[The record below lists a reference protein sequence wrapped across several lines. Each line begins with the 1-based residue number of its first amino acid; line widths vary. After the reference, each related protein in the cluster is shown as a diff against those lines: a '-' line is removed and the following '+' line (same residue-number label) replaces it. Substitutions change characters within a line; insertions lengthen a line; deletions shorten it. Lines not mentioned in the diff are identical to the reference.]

1 MESEPGPGDS
11 RQGERSRAAG
21 SRAPALPARPTSDE
35 LFRHVVE
42 SSTGFAIF
50 AVDPVGMVI
59 SWNVGAQRMMG
70 YSEEEMLGHDG
81 DVIFTPEDR
90 AQGAPERER
99 QIATAT
105 GRAEDERWHRRKDG
119 SRFWGSGLLMPL
131 REGTPGFMKIMRDH
145 TDAHRAQDEL
155 RESEARFRMLATNI
169 PQLVFRTLAS
179 GQRTWGSPQWEI
191 FTGLSD
197 QASREFGW
205 LEAIH
210 PDDRDRTIAAWA
222 EAQQTGEYY
231 IEHRVRRVTDGEYR
245 WHQTRAAPIEG
256 GDPKTTEWVGTS
268 ADIHELRGLQ
278 DRQQVL
284 LAELQ
289 HRTRNLLAVVQAIAR
304 QTLRSNPTPE
314 GFAEVFESRLRAL
327 SRVQGLLSQAD
338 HQLIDLGAII
348 KGELAAHGGEAPDK
362 VVAAGPS
369 VTLPA
374 PSGQAM
380 ALAIHELAT
389 NAQKHGAIRQPS
401 GKLSVTWRIEQ
412 HEGQPLA
419 VVDWRE
425 TGVEITAP
433 RRRGYGSELIERALP
448 YQLNARTRLEFAEDG
463 VRCRI
468 AVPVQAPEERPSD
481 G

>member
-1 MESEPGPGDS
+1 M
-11 RQGERSRAAG
+11 
-21 SRAPALPARPTSDE
+21 
-35 LFRHVVE
+35 
-42 SSTGFAIF
+42 
-50 AVDPVGMVI
+50 
-59 SWNVGAQRMMG
+59 
-70 YSEEEMLGHDG
+70 
-81 DVIFTPEDR
+81 
-90 AQGAPERER
+90 
-99 QIATAT
+99 
-105 GRAEDERWHRRKDG
+105 
-119 SRFWGSGLLMPL
+119 
-131 REGTPGFMKIMRDH
+131 
-145 TDAHRAQDEL
+145 
-155 RESEARFRMLATNI
+155 
-169 PQLVFRTLAS
+169 
-179 GQRTWGSPQWEI
+179 
-191 FTGLSD
+191 
-197 QASREFGW
+197 
-205 LEAIH
+205 
-210 PDDRDRTIAAWA
+210 
-222 EAQQTGEYY
+222 
-231 IEHRVRRVTDGEYR
+231 
-245 WHQTRAAPIEG
+245 
-256 GDPKTTEWVGTS
+256 TTEWVGTS

-348 KGELAAHGGEAPDK
+348 KGELAAHGGEQADK
-362 VVAAGPS
+362 VVAEGPS

-401 GKLSVTWRIEQ
+401 GRLSVTWRIEEQ
-412 HEGQPLA
+412 EGKPLA

-425 TGVEITAP
+425 TGVEVTAP

-468 AVPVQAPEERPSD
+468 VVPVQVPEDRTTD